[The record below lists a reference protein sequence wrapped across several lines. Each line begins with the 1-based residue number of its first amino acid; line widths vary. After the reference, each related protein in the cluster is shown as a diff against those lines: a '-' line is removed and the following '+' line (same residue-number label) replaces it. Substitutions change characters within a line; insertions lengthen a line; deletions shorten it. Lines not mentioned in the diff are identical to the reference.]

1 MKKMQYKTE
10 VNASAQKAY
19 LTMLGINDVALY
31 QQWTAE
37 FNPTSTYEGSWE
49 KGSKILFIGVSE
61 DGKRGGM
68 IARVVENVPNKFV
81 SLQHYG
87 IVNGDE
93 EIFDGPDV
101 EKWAG
106 SFENYTFQE
115 SQEKTTITVEMD
127 VMPEYLDYFDETY
140 PKALNKL
147 KEIIEQV

>member
-10 VNASAQKAY
+10 VNASAEKAY
-19 LTMLGINDVALY
+19 LTMLGVNDVALY

-49 KGSKILFIGVSE
+49 KGSKILFTGISE

-68 IARVVENVPNKFV
+68 IARVVENVPNQFV

-93 EIFDGPDV
+93 EIFEGPEV
-101 EKWAG
+101 EKWTG

-115 SQEKTTITVEMD
+115 SQGKTTITVEVD
-127 VMPEYLDYFDETY
+127 VMPEYLDYFNETY